1 MTTKTT
7 PTQERSQ
14 NRLDSIVEAA
24 RQHYRAVGRDRFD
37 IPGVARLAGC
47 SPAAIYY
54 YFTDKVA
61 LMDHIEPGRDEALSL
76 LDRVRA
82 LVGPEQPQQ
91 TPESVLAEVRQTVT
105 Q

>member
-14 NRLDSIVEAA
+14 NRLNSIVEAA

-37 IPGVARLAGC
+37 IPGVARIAEC
-47 SPAAIYY
+47 SPAAVYY
-54 YFTDKVA
+54 YFSDKVA
-61 LMDHIEPGRDEALSL
+61 LLDHIEPGRDEAAHL
-76 LDRVRA
+76 LDQVRASVAQPYPPGRAEQVLDEVRA
-82 LVGPEQPQQ
+82 LV
-91 TPESVLAEVRQTVT
+91 T